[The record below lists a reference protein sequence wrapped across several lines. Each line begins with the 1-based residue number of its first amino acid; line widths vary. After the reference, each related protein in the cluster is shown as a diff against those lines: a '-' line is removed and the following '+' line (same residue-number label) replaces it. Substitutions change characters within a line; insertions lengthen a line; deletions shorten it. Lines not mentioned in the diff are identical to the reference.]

1 MNIQIAGSSALTLL
15 KSFNLPLLL
24 IKLSNSA
31 NLICLLHFNGLSI
44 LVSKLI
50 TVSRFVES
58 KFTAL
63 KTDQK
68 SFIIFCSLSSPI
80 IEK

>member
-1 MNIQIAGSSALTLL
+1 MMAGSSEFTLL

-24 IKLSNSA
+24 SKSSNLA

-50 TVSRFVES
+50 TVSRLVES
-58 KFTAL
+58 KLTAL
-63 KTDQK
+63 KIRINLLLNC
-68 SFIIFCSLSSPI
+68 FYNY
-80 IEK
+80 